1 MHTCHTAK
9 NMKNTRYIAKFKVR
23 EWMDEIKN
31 LNLTLKQSQINA
43 PGNKNIFQ
51 MQSPNHIIT
60 IDFTESTMQVLNTV
74 SNSPLIAQPL
84 RTPQ

>member
-23 EWMDEIKN
+23 GWMDEIKN

-51 MQSPNHIIT
+51 MQSHNHIIHGEHNAS
-60 IDFTESTMQVLNTV
+60 IKHSK
-74 SNSPLIAQPL
+74 
-84 RTPQ
+84 